1 MAANPRTAAVLALAC
16 GALTVAGFSPFG
28 FAVVPYATLA
38 VLTALWLRAEAPR
51 QASVIGFAFGIGLF
65 GAGVSWIYV
74 SLHDFGS
81 MPAPLAALATLAYC
95 ALLALF
101 PALVGNLQARI
112 EGHSTLRALVLIP
125 ALWTLSEWLREWL
138 LTGFPWLS
146 LGYSQIDWPL
156 SGIAPIGGVFAVT
169 LALTLAAGLVSVA
182 ASLRGVH
189 SIVAAASLALLLGG
203 SWWLRGIEWTQAQ
216 GGPVRVA
223 LVQGN
228 VPQSLK
234 FEESRYAATLETYAR
249 LVESSRARLIVLPE
263 TAIPRFL
270 DAVDPRYIE
279 RLERYARSRGADIL
293 VGVPLRD
300 ASQRYFNGAVSLG
313 ASKTQFYAKS
323 HLVPLGEF
331 VPREFG
337 WIVSVL
343 KIPLT
348 DFSRGGPQQRPM
360 AIAGERVAVNICY
373 EDAFG
378 EEIIRQLPEATLLA
392 NLSNVAWFGRS
403 LAPDQHLQI
412 SRMRSLE
419 TGRMMLRATNT
430 GVTAIIGARG
440 EVIAAMPQYEEGVLE
455 GQAQGYAGATPYVR
469 WGNVPV
475 LILAFAMLL
484 TAWFALRRRGG

>member
-1 MAANPRTAAVLALAC
+1 MAGNPRAAAALALAC

-28 FAVVPYATLA
+28 FPFLPYATLA
-38 VLTALWLRAEAPR
+38 VLTALWLRADTPR
-51 QASVIGFAFGIGLF
+51 QAGAVGFAFGIGLF

-81 MPAPLAALATLAYC
+81 MPAPLAALATLIYC
-95 ALLALF
+95 AFLGLF

-112 EGHSTLRALVLIP
+112 EGHRVLRAVVLIP
-125 ALWTLSEWLREWL
+125 ALWTISEWMREWL

-146 LGYSQIDWPL
+146 LGYSQIEWPL
-156 SGIAPIGGVFAVT
+156 SGFAPIAGVFAVT
-169 LALTLAAGLVSVA
+169 LALTLAAGLVHVA
-182 ASLRGVH
+182 LCAGSAAR
-189 SIVAAASLALLLGG
+189 IVALGALALLLGG
-203 SWWLRGIEWTQAQ
+203 SWWLRGMEWTRAR
-216 GGPVRVA
+216 GAPVRVA

-228 VPQSLK
+228 IAQSLK
-234 FEESRYAATLETYAR
+234 FEESHYAAMLATYAR
-249 LVESSRARLIVLPE
+249 LIESSRARLIVLPE

-270 DAVDPRYIE
+270 DTVDPRYIE
-279 RLERYARSRGADIL
+279 HLERLARSRGADIL
-293 VGVPLRD
+293 VGVPWRD

-331 VPREFG
+331 VPGEFG

-343 KIPLT
+343 KIPLS
-348 DFSRGGPQQRPM
+348 DFSRGGPQRPM
-360 AIAGERVAVNICY
+360 ALAGERVAVNICY

-403 LAPDQHLQI
+403 LAPDQHLQM
-412 SRMRSLE
+412 SRMRALE

-430 GVTAIIGARG
+430 GVTAIIGPKG

-469 WGNVPV
+469 WGNIPV
-475 LILAFAMLL
+475 LLLAFAMLL
-484 TAWFALRRRGG
+484 ATLIRARRRGA